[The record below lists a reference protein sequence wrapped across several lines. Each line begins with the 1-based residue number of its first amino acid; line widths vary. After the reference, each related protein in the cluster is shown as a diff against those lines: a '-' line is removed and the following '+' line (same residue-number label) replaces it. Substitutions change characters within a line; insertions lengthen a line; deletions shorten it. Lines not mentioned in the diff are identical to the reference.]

1 MIYCI
6 GHNIISPLGFT
17 SEANYEAVVNGHS
30 ALRLHEGTF
39 DLPEPFF
46 GSVIDDDSLENAIA
60 PYLKNNIFPL
70 TKIEKMLILSVI
82 KANDNANIDLCDKR
96 TAFVISTTKG
106 NVSYL
111 SENNNDDKI
120 FLWHTAE
127 WYADFRKL
135 QRTACDIQCLY
146 FRSSSTNG
154 STTADR
160 EWHL

>member
-60 PYLKNNIFPL
+60 PYLKI
-70 TKIEKMLILSVI
+70 
-82 KANDNANIDLCDKR
+82 
-96 TAFVISTTKG
+96 IS
-106 NVSYL
+106 
-111 SENNNDDKI
+111 
-120 FLWHTAE
+120 FLLP
-127 WYADFRKL
+127 K
-135 QRTACDIQCLY
+135 
-146 FRSSSTNG
+146 
-154 STTADR
+154 
-160 EWHL
+160 